1 MNYLYDVQKDRII
14 GSGPAAGTTFSFE
27 GIKNNT
33 NRVKSYEG
41 INLCWAEEAVKI
53 SRASWGILI
62 PTIRAEGSE
71 IWMSFNPELETDYTY
86 RRFVLE
92 ADPEEATVV
101 KMTYRDNPWFP
112 EVLRRDM
119 ERDRQRDPDYFLNV
133 WEGHCRQIL
142 EGAVYSKE
150 LRRMQEDG
158 RITNVGWDP
167 EWPVDTAW
175 DLGRNDSTAIWF
187 FQRIAT
193 QHRVIDYYEVTGDYV
208 GETLKE
214 LQNRRYVY
222 GTHFLPHDARAKT
235 YGTKLSVEETVR
247 QHYPNGVFVVPRLSL
262 TDGIN
267 AGRMLLAKCWM
278 DQRKCEDGLTALRH
292 YSYDTS
298 EEADNSPS
306 GNRVILSREP
316 RHDWASHGAD
326 AFRYMA
332 LGATR
337 RGRKDEV
344 METHLGRFGE
354 AEKMLASMGRRA
366 SEAFGWMR

>member
-1 MNYLYDVQKDRII
+1 MLNLDTSFTAVLQCLFQPKRFKVLWGGRGAGRSWGIARAALNLGIAAPGQIHPLLGAPLRVLCVREYMNSMADSVHKVLADQITALGMNYLYDVQKDRII

-158 RITNVGWDP
+158 R
-167 EWPVDTAW
+167 
-175 DLGRNDSTAIWF
+175 
-187 FQRIAT
+187 
-193 QHRVIDYYEVTGDYV
+193 
-208 GETLKE
+208 
-214 LQNRRYVY
+214 
-222 GTHFLPHDARAKT
+222 
-235 YGTKLSVEETVR
+235 
-247 QHYPNGVFVVPRLSL
+247 
-262 TDGIN
+262 
-267 AGRMLLAKCWM
+267 
-278 DQRKCEDGLTALRH
+278 
-292 YSYDTS
+292 
-298 EEADNSPS
+298 
-306 GNRVILSREP
+306 
-316 RHDWASHGAD
+316 
-326 AFRYMA
+326 
-332 LGATR
+332 
-337 RGRKDEV
+337 
-344 METHLGRFGE
+344 
-354 AEKMLASMGRRA
+354 MGP
-366 SEAFGWMR
+366 